1 MGFKISDKLLP
12 KVSSDSESNQPD
24 ITMLSDFP
32 QGSRS
37 IGSFALSGL
46 FILALFYTIYFAR
59 VFLLP
64 ITLSLLLT
72 FMLKPVVRG
81 LNNRLHIPEGIGA
94 ALVLLTLLG
103 MVSYGIY
110 KLSAPAAEWMS
121 KAPQSLHEIEDKLHA
136 LRKPVKQV
144 SETTKQV
151 EKMTSVNDGESKQ
164 TQVVEVKNH
173 NLRDFLL
180 SQTSEVVIGIP
191 TVLILLYFLLASG
204 DLFLRKLVKVL
215 PRLQNKKRCVEI
227 SRQIQQQISN
237 YFFTVTILYVC
248 MGLAVGMAMFI
259 MRMPNPVLWGVMA
272 GLLEFIPYLGP
283 AVGIGVVAVVAILTF
298 DNLGYAL
305 LAPLVYFGLTT
316 IQSNFIFPMVLGRR
330 LTLNPVIVFVGLIFW
345 GWMWGMVGIL
355 LAVPIL
361 MTLKIFCNHIEPLS
375 PIGEFLGR

>member
-1 MGFKISDKLLP
+1 MGLNISDKLLS
-12 KVSSDSESNQPD
+12 KESSESESNQPD
-24 ITMLSDFP
+24 ITKLSDFP

-46 FILALFYTIYFAR
+46 FILALFYTLYFAR
-59 VFLLP
+59 VLLLP

-72 FMLKPVVRG
+72 IMLKPVVCG
-81 LNNRLHIPEGIGA
+81 LKNRLYIPEGIGA

-103 MVSYGIY
+103 MVSYGAY
-110 KLSAPAAEWMS
+110 KLSAPAAEWMA
-121 KAPQSLHEIEDKLHA
+121 KAPQSLHVIEDKLHP

-144 SETTKQV
+144 SEATKQV
-151 EKMTSVNDGESKQ
+151 EKLANVSDGESKQ

-173 NLRDFLL
+173 DLRDFLL
-180 SQTSEVVIGIP
+180 SQTSEVVIGIA

-204 DLFLRKLVKVL
+204 DLFLHKLVKVL
-215 PRLQNKKRCVEI
+215 SQLENKKRCFEI

-237 YFFTVTILYVC
+237 YFFTVTIIYVG
-248 MGLAVGMAMFI
+248 MGLAVGVAMFI

-283 AVGIGVVAVVAILTF
+283 ALGIGVVAVVAVVTF
-298 DNLGYAL
+298 DNLGYAV
-305 LAPLVYFGLTT
+305 LAPLIYFGLTT
-316 IQSNFIFPMVLGRR
+316 IQANFIFPMVLGRR
-330 LTLNPVIVFVGLIFW
+330 FTLNPVIVFVGLIFW

-361 MTLKIFCNHIEPLS
+361 MMFKIFCNHIEPLS

>member
-1 MGFKISDKLLP
+1 MGLNISDKLLS
-12 KVSSDSESNQPD
+12 KESSECESNQPD
-24 ITMLSDFP
+24 ITKLSDFP
-32 QGSRS
+32 QGSRR

-46 FILALFYTIYFAR
+46 FILALFYTLYFAR
-59 VFLLP
+59 VLLLP

-72 FMLKPVVRG
+72 IMVKPIVCGLK
-81 LNNRLHIPEGIGA
+81 NRLYIPEGVGA

-103 MVSYGIY
+103 MVSYGVY
-110 KLSAPAAEWMS
+110 KLSAPAAEWMA

-144 SETTKQV
+144 SEATKQV
-151 EKMTSVNDGESKQ
+151 EKLANVSDGERKQ

-180 SQTSEVVIGIP
+180 SQTSGVVIGIA

-215 PRLQNKKRCVEI
+215 SRLENKKRCFEI

-237 YFFTVTILYVC
+237 YFFTVTIIYVG
-248 MGLAVGMAMFI
+248 MGLAVGVAMFI

-283 AVGIGVVAVVAILTF
+283 ALGIGVVAVVSVVTF

-305 LAPLVYFGLTT
+305 LAPLVYFGLTA
-316 IQSNFIFPMVLGRR
+316 IQANLIFPMVLGRR
-330 LTLNPVIVFVGLIFW
+330 FALNPVIVFVGLIFW
-345 GWMWGMVGIL
+345 GWMWGIIGIL

-361 MTLKIFCNHIEPLS
+361 ATFKIFCDYIEPLS

>member
-1 MGFKISDKLLP
+1 MGINISDKVLP
-12 KVSSDSESNQPD
+12 REASDSESNQPD
-24 ITMLSDFP
+24 FTKLSDFP
-32 QGSRS
+32 QGSRR

-46 FILALFYTIYFAR
+46 FILALFYTLYFAR
-59 VFLLP
+59 VLLLL

-72 FMLKPVVRG
+72 FMLKPLVRG
-81 LNNRLHIPEGIGA
+81 LKNRLNIPEGIGA
-94 ALVLLTLLG
+94 ALVLLTLPGLVG
-103 MVSYGIY
+103 YGAY
-110 KLSAPAAEWMS
+110 KLSAPAAEWMA

-144 SETTKQV
+144 SEATKQV
-151 EKMTSVNDGESKQ
+151 EKLANVNDGESKQ

-180 SQTSEVVIGIP
+180 SQTSEVVIGIT

-215 PRLQNKKRCVEI
+215 PRLENKKRCLVI
-227 SRQIQQQISN
+227 SRQIQQQISH
-237 YFFTVTILYVC
+237 YFFTVTIIYVG
-248 MGLAVGMAMFI
+248 MGLAVGVAMFI

-283 AVGIGVVAVVAILTF
+283 AVGIGVVAVVAVVTF

-305 LAPLVYFGLTT
+305 LAPLIYFGLTT
-316 IQSNFIFPMVLGRR
+316 IQANFIFPMVLGRR
-330 LTLNPVIVFVGLIFW
+330 FTLNPVIVFVGLIFW

-361 MTLKIFCNHIEPLS
+361 MMFKIFCNQIEPLS